1 MKKTCPLLTKSKSLG
16 QKVTIVLPTYN
27 RARFLR
33 QAIDSCVNQSYTNIE
48 VNIVDDGSTDNTADI
63 VRSYKDGRVHYFRHR
78 KNRGLPESL
87 NTGFSHATGAFVT
100 FTSDD
105 NWYAPTA
112 IEEMLGFIKTSGV
125 DFVYCD
131 FFLVSD
137 QPYSEKLIRLP
148 SLPIDG
154 EHCLNNVGAC
164 FLFTRHVL
172 ESIGRFDPDAFLCED
187 YDYWIRVSKRFE
199 MRHLP
204 RPLYFYRAHPA
215 SVSSSNAIEQRVV
228 GVLVGIKNGVFP
240 IAHAERLMDEINA
253 QSRTSR
259 LLGSRSQSTATKSI
273 YGKSIYR
280 KSIYSKTFDL
290 NRLAV
295 KLLTPPTRKVMADLA
310 SGKLSLK
317 SARSILCSV
326 AQGQYDGRAL
336 RTLLS
341 LEHFLSSR
349 LNNRQTF
356 S

>member
-1 MKKTCPLLTKSKSLG
+1 MKKTRPLLTKSKSLG
-16 QKVTIVLPTYN
+16 PKVTIVLPTYN

-48 VNIVDDGSTDNTADI
+48 INIVDDGSIDNTADI
-63 VRSYKDGRVHYFRHR
+63 VRSYKEGRVHYFRHH

-87 NTGFSHATGAFVT
+87 NTGFSHATGDFLT

-112 IEEMLGFIKTSGV
+112 IEEMLEFIKASGV
-125 DFVYCD
+125 EFVYCNY
-131 FFLVSD
+131 FLVSD
-137 QPYSEKLIRLP
+137 QPYSLKLMRLP
-148 SLPIDG
+148 DLPVDG
-154 EHCLNNVGAC
+154 EHCVNNVGAC

-172 ESIGRFDPDAFLCED
+172 ESIGRFDPDAFLSED

-215 SVSSSNAIEQRVV
+215 SISSFNVIEVRVV
-228 GVLVGIKNGVFP
+228 GLLVGIKNGVFP
-240 IAHAERLMDEINA
+240 IVNAERLMDEINA
-253 QSRTSR
+253 QSRTSP
-259 LLGSRSQSTATKSI
+259 LLGSR
-273 YGKSIYR
+273 
-280 KSIYSKTFDL
+280 IYSKAFHL

-295 KLLTPPTRKVMADLA
+295 NLLTPPTRKIMVDLA
-310 SGKLSLK
+310 SGKLSFK

-326 AQGQYDGRAL
+326 ALGHYDGRAL

-349 LNNRQTF
+349 FNNRQTF
-356 S
+356 SQTLSCT